1 MSDRNPAK
9 VRWWPAWLIL
19 LGWLLGLAYIWLVAP
34 GIRQDR
40 NLLSLVATGVTAILL
55 LLWFLLASAL
65 PWKTRLVGLGLVAAT
80 AALVTA
86 LFRIEGVSGDL
97 IPILA
102 FRWSA
107 RPGSAALSPEPSPPL
122 DRRAEPSPRAAA
134 APSPALGASA
144 GTLTPTGSVP
154 LLAVPAAVA
163 EVEPA
168 AAVDYPQFLGPTRDG
183 VLPGPRLAR
192 DWSKQPPRLLWR
204 QPVGAGWSAFAVVE
218 NVAVTQEQHGDE
230 EQVVAYDS
238 RTGRPLWRH
247 SDRAR
252 YDTVIAGVGPRATPT
267 IRDGR
272 VFSMGAT
279 GILNALRLETGERL
293 WSRRVL
299 EENGS
304 SNLSWGT
311 SGSPLVDGD
320 LVVVSAGGGA
330 GRSLVAYAVDN
341 GAPLWATGA
350 SPQSYSSATI
360 ATVAGRRQVLVF
372 NGGSVAGHDATTGAS
387 LWEQPWPAEQ
397 PNVAQPLPVG
407 TDRVL
412 FSAGYGVGSK
422 LYELTAAAD
431 GSLASALVWE
441 SPRLKAKFANVFL
454 HEGFLY
460 GFDDGVFTCL
470 DPKDGQ
476 RRWRAGRYGHGQ
488 AILVGGLFLIQT
500 EEGEVVLVDP
510 SPDGLQELTRF
521 TDFDGKTWNPPALA
535 GNRLYV
541 RTDREAAAFELP
553 LEAVREGEP

>member
-1 MSDRNPAK
+1 VILAGGLL
-9 VRWWPAWLIL
+9 WL
-19 LGWLLGLAYIWLVAP
+19 GYIWFVAA

-40 NLLSLVATGVTAILL
+40 NIGSIIATGVTGILL
-55 LLWFLLASAL
+55 LLWFLLASGL
-65 PWKTRLVGLGLVAAT
+65 RWKIRLAGFGLVAA
-80 AALVTA
+80 AVGLVAA

-97 IPILA
+97 VPVLA

-107 RPGSAALSPEPSPPL
+107 RPGSAATSPPAAL
-122 DRRAEPSPRAAA
+122 GSGGGVEALPPIALASPPAFSASASPVVGEAESSKPTTDSARAP
-134 APSPALGASA
+134 GASA
-144 GTLTPTGSVP
+144 
-154 LLAVPAAVA
+154 
-163 EVEPA
+163 
-168 AAVDYPQFLGPTRDG
+168 DYPQFLGPTRDG

-204 QPVGAGWSAFAVVE
+204 QPVGAGWSAFAVVG
-218 NVAVTQEQHGDE
+218 NLAVTQEQHGDE
-230 EQVVAYDS
+230 EQVVAYDARS
-238 RTGRPLWRH
+238 GKPLWRH
-247 SDRAR
+247 SDPAR

-267 IRDGR
+267 IREGR
-272 VFSMGAT
+272 VFSVGAT
-279 GILNALRLETGERL
+279 GILNALRLEDGARL

-304 SNLSWGT
+304 KNLSWGT
-311 SGSPLVDGD
+311 STSPLVDED
-320 LVVVSAGGGA
+320 RVVVSAGGREGH
-330 GRSLVAYAVDN
+330 SLVAYQAAT
-341 GAPLWATGA
+341 GAPLWTAGHDR
-350 SPQSYSSATI
+350 QSYSSATI
-360 ATVAGRRQVLVF
+360 ATLAGRRQLLVF
-372 NGGSVAGHDATTGAS
+372 NGGSVGGHDATTGAP
-387 LWEQPWPAEQ
+387 LWEQPWPSQQ

-407 TDRVL
+407 GDRVL

-422 LYELTAAAD
+422 LYALTAAAD
-431 GSLASALVWE
+431 GSVASNLVWE

-488 AILVGGLFLIQT
+488 AILVGGLFLIQA
-500 EEGEVVLVDP
+500 EEGELVLVDP
-510 SPDGLQELTRF
+510 SPDGLKELTRF

-553 LEAVREGEP
+553 LQTVREGEP